1 MAGGLEKGDGGVLQG
16 GREIGGLLMEIEA
29 EAEQGKGRLVGAG
42 DGFDQNA
49 GELAIFEEEI
59 VGPLE
64 VGLELGQ
71 GANGIGRGEGG
82 EKRKEGKLGGREFQ
96 KEGYPKAEGGVGV
109 PRVARA
115 AAAGGLNFCGENGG
129 WGRKRGAEVI
139 LGGGNGRKD
148 RDAGTK
154 GRCRGKKEVDLGG
167 LEGIGGFRGRNCRR
181 S

>member
-1 MAGGLEKGDGGVLQG
+1 LAGGLPKGDGGVLQG

-59 VGPLE
+59 VRPLQG
-64 VGLELGQ
+64 GLELGQ
-71 GANGIGRGEGG
+71 GADGIGRGKRAKE
-82 EKRKEGKLGGREFQ
+82 RKEGKLGGREFQ
-96 KEGYPKAEGGVGV
+96 KEGYPKAEGCVGY
-109 PRVARA
+109 PRFTGAAVAGR
-115 AAAGGLNFCGENGG
+115 LNFCGEDCGG
-129 WGRKRGAEVI
+129 SWEGGAEMI
-139 LGGGNGRKD
+139 LGGENGRED

-154 GRCRGKKEVDLGG
+154 GRCRGKKEVDLRG

>member
-1 MAGGLEKGDGGVLQG
+1 MVKIQ
-16 GREIGGLLMEIEA
+16 A
-29 EAEQGKGRLVGAG
+29 EAEQGKGRLVGAR

-59 VGPLE
+59 VRPFEG
-64 VGLELGQ
+64 GLELGQ
-71 GANGIGRGEGG
+71 GTDGVGCGKRAE
-82 EKRKEGKLGGREFQ
+82 ERKEGKLRRGNFE
-96 KEGYPKAEGGVGV
+96 KEGDPEAEGGMGV

-115 AAAGGLNFCGENGG
+115 TAAGRLDFSGENRG

>member
-1 MAGGLEKGDGGVLQG
+1 MPKGDGGFLYR
-16 GREIGGLLMEIEA
+16 GRKVGGLVVKIQA
-29 EAEQGKGRLVGAG
+29 EAEQGKGRLVGAR

-59 VGPLE
+59 VRPLQG
-64 VGLELGQ
+64 GLELGQ
-71 GANGIGRGEGG
+71 GADGIGRGEGG
-82 EKRKEGKLGGREFQ
+82 EKRKEGKLGGREVQ

-115 AAAGGLNFCGENGG
+115 AATGRLDFSGENRG

-139 LGGGNGRKD
+139 LGGGNGGKD

>member
-1 MAGGLEKGDGGVLQG
+1 
-16 GREIGGLLMEIEA
+16 MEIEA
-29 EAEQGKGRLVGAG
+29 EAEQGKGRLVGAR

-59 VGPLE
+59 VRPLE
-64 VGLELGQ
+64 GGLELGQ

-82 EKRKEGKLGGREFQ
+82 EKRQKGKLRRGNFEE
-96 KEGYPKAEGGVGV
+96 EGDPEAEGGMGV

-115 AAAGGLNFCGENGG
+115 AATGRLDFSGENRG

-139 LGGGNGRKD
+139 LGGGNGGKD

-154 GRCRGKKEVDLGG
+154 GRCRGKKEVDVCG

>member
-1 MAGGLEKGDGGVLQG
+1 
-16 GREIGGLLMEIEA
+16 MEIEA

-59 VGPLE
+59 VRPLQG
-64 VGLELGQ
+64 GLELGQ
-71 GANGIGRGEGG
+71 GADGIGCGKRAE
-82 EKRKEGKLGGREFQ
+82 ERKEGKLRRGNFE
-96 KEGYPKAEGGVGV
+96 KEGYPKAEGCVGY
-109 PRVARA
+109 PRFTGAAVAGR
-115 AAAGGLNFCGENGG
+115 LNFCGENRG

>member
-1 MAGGLEKGDGGVLQG
+1 
-16 GREIGGLLMEIEA
+16 MEIEA

-59 VGPLE
+59 VRPLE
-64 VGLELGQ
+64 GGHESGQ

-82 EKRKEGKLGGREFQ
+82 EKRKKGKLRRGNFEE
-96 KEGYPKAEGGVGV
+96 EGEPEAEGGMGV

-115 AAAGGLNFCGENGG
+115 AAAGRLNFCGEDCGG
-129 WGRKRGAEVI
+129 SWEGGAEVI
-139 LGGGNGRKD
+139 LGGGNG
-148 RDAGTK
+148 GK
-154 GRCRGKKEVDLGG
+154 G
-167 LEGIGGFRGRNCRR
+167 